1 MQKWLQKVR
10 RGYVLRGGPAQP
22 PAISPDHLQKVV
34 QIAQD
39 SPFDLTAEDFTERL
53 LDAKRATENEV
64 NKASKGI
71 DGLSRTT
78 IRNYAKKANMKE
90 CFAEVAT
97 ASRVIA
103 TTDVYNFVAFAAM
116 NKFMVHSKGINQLLI
131 MNAGGKADHRVKVFR
146 CTISSRAGKSLKA
159 RQKLKSS
166 EGCVSY
172 FIKYYLL
179 ISAGGIQADPI
190 YILADENMGAD
201 EFRVV
206 TIPGLGVGTN
216 LNNQEPVVF
225 CKTRIASGSLNSRL
239 FHS

>member
-1 MQKWLQKVR
+1 MTQVTPKKLSKRNRCATAFDKTVHCRQIIDGQRTVHAVAKLFKVEVKTVQKWLQKVR
-10 RGYVLRGGPAQP
+10 RGYVLRGGPGQP

-39 SPFDLTAEDFTERL
+39 SPFDLTAEDFTKRL
-53 LDAKRATENEV
+53 LDEKRATENEV

-131 MNAGGKADHRVKVFR
+131 MNAG
-146 CTISSRAGKSLKA
+146 
-159 RQKLKSS
+159 
-166 EGCVSY
+166 
-172 FIKYYLL
+172 
-179 ISAGGIQADPI
+179 
-190 YILADENMGAD
+190 
-201 EFRVV
+201 
-206 TIPGLGVGTN
+206 
-216 LNNQEPVVF
+216 
-225 CKTRIASGSLNSRL
+225 
-239 FHS
+239 